1 MLNQVTLMLKTVAEM
16 SETPN
21 FNQKSERSLSEVMSE
36 VLSKK
41 EFVKVQDIIKYIEEN
56 GEITPEIARQISG
69 KSVATT
75 RRYMKLLMDTGYIKS
90 QGSTNNLVYIVSNE

>member
-1 MLNQVTLMLKTVAEM
+1 MKLRTSIKKV
-16 SETPN
+16 
-21 FNQKSERSLSEVMSE
+21 SEVMSE

-69 KSVATT
+69 KSVAAT
-75 RRYMKLLMDTGYIKS
+75 RRYMKLLMNTGYIKS
-90 QGSTNNLVYIVSNE
+90 QESTNNLFYIVSNE